1 MRRPIDRHAECQN
14 SRRGP
19 VGEKFS
25 VDTGELG
32 DFMRTLKKAHES
44 LDSVRKLMNQTNS
57 DRMGTGELDEA
68 CNDFQEHWK
77 YGSEQIAEQT
87 KKLTEA
93 VSKTK
98 QNYEEVEQ
106 ALEEAFKKAAGK
118 AGAK

>member
-1 MRRPIDRHAECQN
+1 MGN
-14 SRRGP
+14 N
-19 VGEKFS
+19 FS

-32 DFMRTLKKAHES
+32 DFMRTLKKAHDS
-44 LDSVRKLMNQTNS
+44 LEEVRKHMNQVTS
-57 DRMGTGELDEA
+57 DPMGTDDLDQA

-87 KKLTEA
+87 KKLTDS

-106 ALEEAFKKAAGK
+106 ALEDAFKKAAGK
-118 AGAK
+118 ARSK

>member
-1 MRRPIDRHAECQN
+1 MGN
-14 SRRGP
+14 N
-19 VGEKFS
+19 FS

-44 LDSVRKLMNQTNS
+44 LEEVRNQMNQVTS
-57 DRMGTGELDEA
+57 DRMGTTDLDQA

-87 KKLTEA
+87 KKLTES

-98 QNYEEVEQ
+98 DNYEEVERS
-106 ALEEAFKKAAGK
+106 LEEVFKKATGRAGPT
-118 AGAK
+118 